1 MFTAKEINRIEDYI
15 YGRLSE
21 EESKKFVAEMDNN
34 TALEQEVFLR
44 QLIQETAEEDYLVN
58 LLEQAKEDANLG
70 DFIANLKA
78 IDETHHTNLQDLL
91 KEEAASTYTL
101 DELLAM
107 FKPIAE
113 YEEMLVTSERAE
125 TGDIEVEKP
134 VNGQNCHTELTFS
147 LKRPLSSDFRVR
159 IENNQM
165 QAILK
170 QSFKAST
177 TTFAV
182 ATDSFAPGRY
192 YWKLWNQSGLVMG
205 MFFVRKELMPKN

>member
-34 TALEQEVFLR
+34 AALEQEVFLR

-58 LLEQAKEDANLG
+58 LLEEAKEDTNLG

-91 KEEAASTYTL
+91 KEETASTYTL
-101 DELLAM
+101 DELLTM
-107 FKPIAE
+107 FRPIAE
-113 YEEMLVTSERAE
+113 YEEMLVTAERAE
-125 TGDIEVEKP
+125 TGDIEVENP
-134 VNGQNCHTELTFS
+134 VNGQNCHTELAFS
-147 LKRPLSSDFRVR
+147 LKRPLTTDFKVR

-165 QAILK
+165 QAVWK
-170 QSFKAST
+170 QRFKAST
-177 TTFAV
+177 TTFTV
-182 ATDSFAPGRY
+182 ATDSFPPGRY

-205 MFFVRKELMPKN
+205 VFFVRKELLAVN